1 MVCIRNNGTG
11 SQPLAKMFCKIYL
24 GCLWTFTLLMEQSFF
39 KKLYIK
45 AFIVI
50 IDHLKAFLFRNF
62 RLKACIYRSF
72 GLCCFK
78 NGICLMGDWN
88 VVCNPDFFMLLHT
101 SSHIFCAK
109 NISECAIFHS
119 YSTSGFKTE
128 ASFNE
133 KMSLR
138 KGV

>member
-1 MVCIRNNGTG
+1 MGA
-11 SQPLAKMFCKIYL
+11 LAY
-24 GCLWTFTLLMEQSFF
+24 
-39 KKLYIK
+39 
-45 AFIVI
+45 VV
-50 IDHLKAFLFRNF
+50 LKTVFSLT
-62 RLKACIYRSF
+62 
-72 GLCCFK
+72 
-78 NGICLMGDWN
+78 GDWN
-88 VVCNPDFFMLLHT
+88 IVRNPDFFMLLHT

-133 KMSLR
+133 KISLR